1 MEIFFRKRS
10 FFTVAFVGLVLS
22 LASLPLIFAFEAH
35 VINVTATIEPNQCEA
50 KSKGFWANNEGCSQG
65 TGESPWSQDI
75 NELSSGYSDYFGTE
89 TGSQICAGLW
99 IPNCPAGNTVE
110 AKLCKAKAQA
120 LALELNIVSN
130 HLALGALLAGADD
143 GNGAFETLHLNSNS
157 SIKDAIVAIESIL
170 ASQFPSKSDLTDTAY
185 VADRIISFYENENPL
200 APQCI
205 FNPHDI
211 PSCKDG
217 NSHHDEDAHDG
228 DDHNKGDK
236 DENHGGEASL
246 NSSYENHE
254 LGDGDNDNNH
264 DDNQCKEDDHDEN
277 ENNDHGNNDKDKK
290 DEHDSPSADNA
301 SNVSKPP
308 HDEIQNQN
316 QNELNNRIDNL
327 DIPDAVN
334 IPIIENPTSPDLN
347 SNTSINV
354 ESTEPEPSASVAT
367 ENN

>member
-1 MEIFFRKRS
+1 MKIFDIRRKEKIRKPKKVFSVFGVKGILAYMIFAAMLFS
-10 FFTVAFVGLVLS
+10 FGSTLSYFTDVEVYVNNFLQAALLDFDLTGNAWLPAMDVSDLDPGETVSRDITVVDDDSISFKYKVYPVITGGDLAFCGQLSLTAMLEGVQVYSGGLISFVSDPVAFGPDGDNWTFHV
-22 LASLPLIFAFEAH
+22 SLPSSASSSDSASCEFDFAYEGWQTEYFF
-35 VINVTATIEPNQCEA
+35 IPG
-50 KSKGFWANNEGCSQG
+50 GFH
-65 TGESPWSQDI
+65 D
-75 NELSSGYSDYFGTE
+75 TE
-89 TGSQICAGLW
+89 
-99 IPNCPAGNTVE
+99 
-110 AKLCKAKAQA
+110 
-120 LALELNIVSN
+120 NI
-130 HLALGALLAGADD
+130 
-143 GNGAFETLHLNSNS
+143 SNS
-157 SIKDAIVAIESIL
+157 
-170 ASQFPSKSDLTDTAY
+170 
-185 VADRIISFYENENPL
+185 ISEVGV
-200 APQCI
+200 
-205 FNPHDI
+205 
-211 PSCKDG
+211 SCND
-217 NSHHDEDAHDG
+217 NDDDDEDGHDG
-228 DDHNKGDK
+228 DENKDDEDK
-236 DENHGGEASL
+236 SHDGEHGGEASL